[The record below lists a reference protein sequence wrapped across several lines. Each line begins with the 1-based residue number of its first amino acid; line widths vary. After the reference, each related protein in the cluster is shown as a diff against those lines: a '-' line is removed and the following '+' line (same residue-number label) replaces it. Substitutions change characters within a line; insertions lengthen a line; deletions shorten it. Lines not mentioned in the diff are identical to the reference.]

1 MYGKAEGVVGDLA
14 AGLGLREKLF
24 FATKV
29 WTSGREAG
37 IRQMENSFKLMRAG
51 RMDLMQ
57 VHNLLDVATHQ
68 KTLREWKAAGRIRYL
83 GITHYHAGA
92 HEELGRLLRTRE
104 WDFAQFNYSMAERE
118 AEARLLPLC
127 AELGV
132 AVVVNRPF
140 AEGALFRQVKG
151 KELPAWAAE
160 FDCASW
166 AQFFLKWILSHPA
179 VTCAIPGTRRTA
191 HLRGQPAGGNGAP
204 AGRSHAAAHGGIPRP
219 ALTGPSRPRFLFY
232 RDFRHDASMI
242 RRALIRTLALALCLT
257 TLGGCTMLRLGYGQ
271 LDTFAAWTA
280 NDYFDLDAHQKQE
293 FITRF
298 DRLHDWHRY
307 EELPEYASFLNAARD
322 KVQKGLTRDDM
333 LWFSQGIQ
341 ERYRRLVTR
350 AADDSAAILAT
361 IAPEQ
366 LAALQKRW
374 EKDNRKFISE
384 HKLEAGAEEQ
394 RRARARKMLKQVED
408 WVGVLSPEQE
418 EKIAA
423 MAGRLPATEQLRHAD
438 RVRRQ
443 REFLKLMEQ
452 RASPQFP
459 ARLRHWLANW
469 EEGRPSEQEKMMQ
482 QGWSQRYDLYLAVE
496 RMLTPQQRATL
507 MSRLQRHADDFARL
521 SRRSGVATVRQ
532 P

>member
-1 MYGKAEGVVGDLA
+1 MIQHAPV
-14 AGLGLREKLF
+14 
-24 FATKV
+24 
-29 WTSGREAG
+29 
-37 IRQMENSFKLMRAG
+37 RA
-51 RMDLMQ
+51 
-57 VHNLLDVATHQ
+57 
-68 KTLREWKAAGRIRYL
+68 
-83 GITHYHAGA
+83 
-92 HEELGRLLRTRE
+92 
-104 WDFAQFNYSMAERE
+104 
-118 AEARLLPLC
+118 
-127 AELGV
+127 
-132 AVVVNRPF
+132 
-140 AEGALFRQVKG
+140 
-151 KELPAWAAE
+151 
-160 FDCASW
+160 
-166 AQFFLKWILSHPA
+166 
-179 VTCAIPGTRRTA
+179 
-191 HLRGQPAGGNGAP
+191 
-204 AGRSHAAAHGGIPRP
+204 
-219 ALTGPSRPRFLFY
+219 
-232 RDFRHDASMI
+232 
-242 RRALIRTLALALCLT
+242 LALALCLAM
-257 TLGGCTMLRLGYGQ
+257 LGGCSMLRLGYGQ

-394 RRARARKMLKQVED
+394 RRARARKMLKQIGD
-408 WVGVLSPEQE
+408 WVGDLSPEQE

-423 MAGRLPATEQLRHAD
+423 MAGGLSATEQLRHAD

-469 EEGRPSEQEKMMQ
+469 EEGHPREQDKAMQ

-507 MSRLQRHADDFARL
+507 ARRLQSRADDFARL